1 MVLVH
6 KGLGRLVADRL
17 TIRLTFVLYSLM
29 LIMVQLHWLMG
40 FLAYTLSMMTTNQ
53 GWSLVKL
60 WLVI

>member
-1 MVLVH
+1 
-6 KGLGRLVADRL
+6 
-17 TIRLTFVLYSLM
+17 M